1 MAIPEIRDQ
10 LRAAETFVSESLTA
24 PSVSLRMQALH
35 NRFHAAGEAEREAMA
50 LVALSRLA
58 MLDGAAGKPTA

>member
-24 PSVSLRMQALH
+24 SSVSLRMQALH
-35 NRFHAAGEAEREAMA
+35 SRFHAAGDAEREALA

-58 MLDGAAGKPTA
+58 MSDQGHGFRES